1 MVRTTL
7 ITNCYLAFIAN
18 ITFLTDLIY
27 STSFTLK
34 CPTGEDFSVVC
45 ENPDC
50 TKTTLKIKIV
60 TSLKNQCRKP
70 SSGSWSDCN
79 AYKNTDNCT
88 VATQKMQSEGIT
100 LSHIKHK
107 FDAYFSTACLIHDVC
122 LGTQRYLEDGKES
135 CDLDF
140 RFNTEQMCELER
152 KVAEIEDDELPGL
165 QCVQQFV
172 SGSKNYLIEIVEHKL
187 LNALYGKR
195 FV

>member
-1 MVRTTL
+1 M
-7 ITNCYLAFIAN
+7 
-18 ITFLTDLIY
+18 
-27 STSFTLK
+27 
-34 CPTGEDFSVVC
+34 
-45 ENPDC
+45 
-50 TKTTLKIKIV
+50 
-60 TSLKNQCRKP
+60 
-70 SSGSWSDCN
+70 
-79 AYKNTDNCT
+79 
-88 VATQKMQSEGIT
+88 
-100 LSHIKHK
+100 SHIKHK